1 MRLLKLS
8 VSSPNKRSV
17 EEQKDVCWPLTC
29 TCQLFFFLQY
39 SVRKLTS
46 FCVSV
51 ARNSRDVTNLK
62 LSPAPISF
70 NAILNNTILLWNI
83 RINILGYKYL
93 YMIIDFYF
101 HTLPWYFNVCI
112 THQHENYFEPNNAS
126 VLVCQSM
133 VGGDACCNVTT

>member
-70 NAILNNTILLWNI
+70 NAILNNTILLRNI
-83 RINILGYKYL
+83 RINITFLNVNIYIWSSIFTFIPYRDILMYAK
-93 YMIIDFYF
+93 
-101 HTLPWYFNVCI
+101 HTNTRVILNLTMPEF
-112 THQHENYFEPNNAS
+112 
-126 VLVCQSM
+126 
-133 VGGDACCNVTT
+133 